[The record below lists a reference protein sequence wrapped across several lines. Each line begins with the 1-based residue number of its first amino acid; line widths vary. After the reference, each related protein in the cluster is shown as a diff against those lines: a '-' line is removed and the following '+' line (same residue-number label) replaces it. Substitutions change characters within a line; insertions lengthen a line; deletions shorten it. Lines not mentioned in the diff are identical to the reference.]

1 MLRIPFWFYFVDD
14 AADDDVVNDA
24 ADDDVVNDA
33 ADDDVVNDAA
43 DARKMIIKLSDVLIY

>member
-1 MLRIPFWFYFVDD
+1 MLRIPFWFYFV
-14 AADDDVVNDA
+14 DA